1 MKDLVCGRCGV
12 ILKDTPSHFWN
23 YHHCAERLELEQ
35 RAFEEHCKSSE
46 TYGKYFW
53 EYWPK
58 HLQESADEVDD
69 KHHNVAFHQRYM
81 RGEK

>member
-35 RAFEEHCKSSE
+35 RAFEEHCRSSE
-46 TYGKYFW
+46 TYKYLKIDML
-53 EYWPK
+53 P
-58 HLQESADEVDD
+58 QEEEWLDEW
-69 KHHNVAFHQRYM
+69 RPT
-81 RGEK
+81 GEMAEEDFDRWAGM